1 MAEKQEI
8 VVQAQLRT
16 GRGKNDARRARR
28 DGLVP
33 MTVYGGEGGAVSA
46 LAQLRDLAKI
56 IRSESGHNTIFTV
69 NVEGVGPS
77 EVMFYDR
84 QVDAIK
90 GKLVHVDLKRLVL
103 GEKVEVTVTIQLDG
117 EPFGVKEE
125 GGHLEQSLR
134 ELDIK
139 VSPRDIPEVIHVDV
153 SEMKVGDVLHVS
165 DLKIDEGI
173 EIVSAQ
179 DSVVALVMIV
189 RGEEAPAVEEPEAGG
204 EPEVITKGKKED
216 EA

>member
-117 EPFGVKEE
+117 EPFGV
-125 GGHLEQSLR
+125 
-134 ELDIK
+134 
-139 VSPRDIPEVIHVDV
+139 
-153 SEMKVGDVLHVS
+153 
-165 DLKIDEGI
+165 
-173 EIVSAQ
+173 
-179 DSVVALVMIV
+179 
-189 RGEEAPAVEEPEAGG
+189 
-204 EPEVITKGKKED
+204 
-216 EA
+216 